1 MKNQIRALREEA
13 GLKQV
18 DLAAALG
25 VRQNTLSTWETG
37 RYEPDNEMLQKIA
50 DYFSVSVDYVLGKTS
65 VRNIKLPQVTTTQVM
80 NLLRTIE
87 EMNPAQYEQTYEF
100 ANDLLSGQNYSNSGG
115 IRIPVLGSIPAGIP
129 LEAIEEI
136 IDWEEIPES
145 MCAGGKEYF
154 ALEVKGDSMWPDYLP
169 GDVVIVRKTPCFESG
184 DVCVVYVNGYDAT
197 LKQVKSLDDGSMTLV
212 PRNQSYPPRT
222 YSKEE
227 VMALPISIAGVVVEL
242 RRKIKGGKP

>member
-1 MKNQIRALREEA
+1 MNNLKAARKAKGLTQVEVARAI
-13 GLKQV
+13 GLTQNGYSYWENGKAKIDRDQLLK
-18 DLAAALG
+18 LANLF
-25 VRQNTLSTWETG
+25 
-37 RYEPDNEMLQKIA
+37 D
-50 DYFSVSVDYVLGKTS
+50 VSVDYLLG
-65 VRNIKLPQVTTTQVM
+65 NTTTTNTGSQIV
-80 NLLRTIE
+80 
-87 EMNPAQYEQTYEF
+87 
-100 ANDLLSGQNYSNSGG
+100 
-115 IRIPVLGSIPAGIP
+115 RIPVLGSIPAGIP

-197 LKQVKSLDDGSMTLV
+197 LKQVKSQDDGSMTLV

-242 RRKIKGGKP
+242 RRKIKGGNHE

>member
-1 MKNQIRALREEA
+1 MNNLKAARKAKGLTQVEVARAI
-13 GLKQV
+13 GLTQNGYSYWENGKAKIDRDQLLK
-18 DLAAALG
+18 LANLF
-25 VRQNTLSTWETG
+25 
-37 RYEPDNEMLQKIA
+37 D
-50 DYFSVSVDYVLGKTS
+50 VSVDYLLG
-65 VRNIKLPQVTTTQVM
+65 NTTTTNTGSQIV
-80 NLLRTIE
+80 
-87 EMNPAQYEQTYEF
+87 
-100 ANDLLSGQNYSNSGG
+100 
-115 IRIPVLGSIPAGIP
+115 RIPVLGSIPAGIP

-154 ALEVKGDSMWPDYLP
+154 ALEVKGDSMWQDYLP

-197 LKQVKSLDDGSMTLV
+197 LKQVKSQDDGSMTLV

>member
-1 MKNQIRALREEA
+1 MNNLKAARKAKGLTQVEVARAI
-13 GLKQV
+13 GLTQNGYSYWENGKAKIDRDQLLK
-18 DLAAALG
+18 LANLF
-25 VRQNTLSTWETG
+25 
-37 RYEPDNEMLQKIA
+37 D
-50 DYFSVSVDYVLGKTS
+50 VSVDYLLG
-65 VRNIKLPQVTTTQVM
+65 NTTTTNTGSKIV
-80 NLLRTIE
+80 
-87 EMNPAQYEQTYEF
+87 
-100 ANDLLSGQNYSNSGG
+100 
-115 IRIPVLGSIPAGIP
+115 RIPVLGSIPAGIP

-197 LKQVKSLDDGSMTLV
+197 LKQVKSQDDGSMTLV

>member
-1 MKNQIRALREEA
+1 MNNLKAARKAKGLTQVEVARAI
-13 GLKQV
+13 GLTQNGYSYWENGKAKIDRDQLLK
-18 DLAAALG
+18 LANLF
-25 VRQNTLSTWETG
+25 
-37 RYEPDNEMLQKIA
+37 D
-50 DYFSVSVDYVLGKTS
+50 VSVDYLLG
-65 VRNIKLPQVTTTQVM
+65 NTTTTNTGSKIV
-80 NLLRTIE
+80 
-87 EMNPAQYEQTYEF
+87 
-100 ANDLLSGQNYSNSGG
+100 
-115 IRIPVLGSIPAGIP
+115 RIPVLGSIPAGIP
-129 LEAIEEI
+129 LEALEEI

-197 LKQVKSLDDGSMTLV
+197 LKQVKSQDDGSMTLV

>member
-1 MKNQIRALREEA
+1 MNNLKAARKAKGLTQVEVARAI
-13 GLKQV
+13 GLTQNGYSYWENGKAKIDRDQLLK
-18 DLAAALG
+18 LANLF
-25 VRQNTLSTWETG
+25 
-37 RYEPDNEMLQKIA
+37 D
-50 DYFSVSVDYVLGKTS
+50 VSVDYLLG
-65 VRNIKLPQVTTTQVM
+65 NTTTTNTGSKIV
-80 NLLRTIE
+80 
-87 EMNPAQYEQTYEF
+87 
-100 ANDLLSGQNYSNSGG
+100 
-115 IRIPVLGSIPAGIP
+115 RIPVLGSIPAGIP